1 MLAGSLVVSHITS
14 PLATWATLIL
24 LLSIHLATNYA
35 AVRAVNMHCLNRQR
49 ANILFSNMFQKGL
62 VLSPRDVSQRERVFE
77 RGGVL
82 RWSDDKVLGR
92 CSIGVPLQRLLDR
105 LGTRHKQTGS
115 LTLKSVEMT
124 DLLDVFAHESYI
136 LLPVSAADEALIV
149 LKATCKP
156 IDQLKAWA
164 HALWLAKRRE
174 GLEAVGPERKPNNGS
189 DRPAMEG
196 LISELID
203 SLKDVQAMFE
213 KHGDE
218 MRRKGWDVGVA
229 AMETQAGVRL
239 QIAIAN

>member
-1 MLAGSLVVSHITS
+1 MVSHITS
-14 PLATWATLIL
+14 PLATWVTLIL

-49 ANILFSNMFQKGL
+49 ANILFSNMFQHGL

-92 CSIGVPLQRLLDR
+92 CSIGVPLQRLLHR

-115 LTLKSVEMT
+115 LALKSMEIS
-124 DLLDVFAHESYI
+124 DLLDVFANESYM
-136 LLPVSAADEALIV
+136 LLPASAADEALIV
-149 LKATCKP
+149 LKGACEP

-164 HALWLAKRRE
+164 HALLLAKKRA
-174 GLEAVGPERKPNNGS
+174 GLEVAVLGSKPDDAS
-189 DRPAMEG
+189 HHPAMED
-196 LISELID
+196 LISELRD

-213 KHGDE
+213 KYGDE
-218 MRRKGWDVGVA
+218 MRGKGWDVGVA

-239 QIAIAN
+239 QID